1 MTKFTLAAAAAA
13 VLTSAAFASAQTT
26 VVDDD
31 FDRTVTG
38 SFGSTPGGIDYIS
51 NQTSQS
57 VDGDVGIFGQSANT
71 LAADLTTLAP
81 VGYTVSFD
89 ADRNIS
95 GGGFVSFFA
104 GVGDASTPAL
114 IFDIEN
120 SGADYGVLVQQNNDS
135 AGELIAR
142 IFTNGTLDQSFPL
155 AGSDNSAP
163 FSVDF
168 TVLAP
173 DGYDDGDTGTLA
185 LSVNGTPLGT
195 SMLTFDGTNSGF
207 ATLSSNIAAAE
218 VDNLTI
224 TALPVPEPTSLALL
238 GLGGLVALRRRR

>member
-1 MTKFTLAAAAAA
+1 MNKLTLAAA
-13 VLTSAAFASAQTT
+13 SAALLATAALASAQTT
-26 VVDDD
+26 LVDDD
-31 FDRTVTG
+31 FNRTVTG
-38 SFGSTPGGIDYIS
+38 SFGTTPGGIDYIS

-57 VDGDVGIFGQSANT
+57 VNGSVGIFGQSANT
-71 LAADLTTLAP
+71 LAADLAPLAP

-120 SGADYGVLVQQNNDS
+120 AGADYGVLVQQNNDA
-135 AGELIAR
+135 AGQLIAR
-142 IFTNGTLDQSFPL
+142 IFTNGTLDQSFPI

-168 TVLAP
+168 TVVAP
-173 DGYDDGDTGTLA
+173 NGYDDGDMGTLA
-185 LSVNGTPLGT
+185 LSVNGTLLGT

-207 ATLSSNIAAAE
+207 ATLASNIATAE
-218 VDNLTI
+218 VDNLTV
-224 TALPVPEPTSLALL
+224 TALPIPEPTSLALL
-238 GLGGLVALRRRR
+238 GLGGLAALRRRR